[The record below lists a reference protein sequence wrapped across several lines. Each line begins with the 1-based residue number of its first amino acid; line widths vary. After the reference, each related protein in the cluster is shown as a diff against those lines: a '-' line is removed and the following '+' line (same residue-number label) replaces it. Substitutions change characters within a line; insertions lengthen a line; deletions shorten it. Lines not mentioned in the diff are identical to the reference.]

1 MKYLFF
7 APILLSIISCSTV
20 QFESSQPKGAEELSE
35 FPKDLIG
42 EFISKDRDTLLIN
55 INSFQVKESSIFG
68 QGKVNMLNQNELI
81 LKKSNDY
88 YVVSTKD
95 SNVWEVAVIKLKGS
109 KLSVYIIGYDKKNE
123 VELINKLKE
132 ITKVIEIRDS
142 EGKIVKYL
150 INPTQE
156 EFQLLFDK
164 KIFSKIMEY
173 KKIK

>member
-1 MKYLFF
+1 
-7 APILLSIISCSTV
+7 
-20 QFESSQPKGAEELSE
+20 
-35 FPKDLIG
+35 
-42 EFISKDRDTLLIN
+42 
-55 INSFQVKESSIFG
+55 
-68 QGKVNMLNQNELI
+68 MLNQNELI
-81 LKKSNDY
+81 LKKSDDY
-88 YVVSTKD
+88 YIVSTKD